1 MSLGNFGLVISFVH
15 ILNERKSIFK
25 YKQKTKN
32 KNIMSSDKCCDECG
46 DVIQHGYWVSDALV
60 YCSEECM
67 DRVPR
72 VIIMSVE
79 KTTKTK

>member
-1 MSLGNFGLVISFVH
+1 
-15 ILNERKSIFK
+15 
-25 YKQKTKN
+25 
-32 KNIMSSDKCCDECG
+32 MSSDKCCDECG